1 MTPLIAPLNRV
12 RRARPWLL
20 LALAVVVAVAVA
32 PQSAIADPDDPC
44 AGFSWNVA
52 RERALFAAAPQSITA
67 GRELK
72 STPLLTPD
80 RLYELQLGEQGQVTM
95 PLAPGRKSVGDAGYD
110 GQAHYAGL
118 ARLQLP
124 RAGSYRIS
132 LDQPARPLPDVGF
145 RQLNVPGITERKT
158 VFSPIDVLADG
169 KMLDSSGFQG
179 RPGCLA
185 PHKIVQF
192 ALPDGPQLVLQF
204 SAASVPRLRVS
215 ITHAD

>member
-1 MTPLIAPLNRV
+1 MRRSRYITVHMTPVLAPLNR
-12 RRARPWLL
+12 ARCARLCLL
-20 LALAVVVAVAVA
+20 LALAVAA
-32 PQSAIADPDDPC
+32 QSAIADQDDPC

-80 RLYELQLGEQGQVTM
+80 RLYELQLGEQGEVSM
-95 PLAPGRKSVGDAGYD
+95 LMAPGRKSVGDAGYH
-110 GQAHYAGL
+110 GQARYAGL

-132 LDQPARPLPDVGF
+132 IDQPAW
-145 RQLNVPGITERKT
+145 
-158 VFSPIDVLADG
+158 IDVLADG

-179 RPGCLA
+179 RPGCVA

-192 ALPDGPQLVLQF
+192 TLPAGPQLVLQF
-204 SAASVPRLRVS
+204 SSASIPRLRVT
-215 ITHAD
+215 ITQAD

>member
-1 MTPLIAPLNRV
+1 MTPLIAPLNRI
-12 RRARPWLL
+12 RRARPCLL
-20 LALAVVVAVAVA
+20 LALALAVGVALAA
-32 PQSAIADPDDPC
+32 QSAIADQDDPC
-44 AGFSWNVA
+44 AGFSWNMA
-52 RERALFAAAPQSITA
+52 RERALFAAAPQSIAA

-72 STPLLTPD
+72 STLLLTPD
-80 RLYELQLGEQGQVTM
+80 RLYELQLGEQGQVSM

-110 GQAHYAGL
+110 GQARYAGL

-132 LDQPARPLPDVGF
+132 LDQPAW
-145 RQLNVPGITERKT
+145 
-158 VFSPIDVLADG
+158 IDVLADG

-192 ALPDGPQLVLQF
+192 ALPAGPQLLLQF
-204 SAASVPRLRVS
+204 SAATVPRLRVT

>member
-1 MTPLIAPLNRV
+1 MTPVIAPLNRV
-12 RRARPWLL
+12 RCARLCLL
-20 LALAVVVAVAVA
+20 LALVAVAVA
-32 PQSAIADPDDPC
+32 AQSAIAGQDDPC

-52 RERALFAAAPQSITA
+52 RERALFAAAPQSIAA

-80 RLYELQLGEQGQVTM
+80 RLYELQLGEQGQVSM
-95 PLAPGRKSVGDAGYD
+95 PLPPGRKSVGDAGND
-110 GQAHYAGL
+110 GVARYAGL

-132 LDQPARPLPDVGF
+132 LDQPAW
-145 RQLNVPGITERKT
+145 
-158 VFSPIDVLADG
+158 IDVLADG
-169 KMLDSSGFQG
+169 KMLGSSGFQG

-192 ALPDGPQLVLQF
+192 ALPAGQELLLQF
-204 SAASVPRLRVS
+204 SAATVPHLRVT

>member
-12 RRARPWLL
+12 RRTRPCLL

-32 PQSAIADPDDPC
+32 PQSAIADQDDPC
-44 AGFSWNVA
+44 VGFSWNVA
-52 RERALFAAAPQSITA
+52 RERALFAAAPQSIAA

-110 GQAHYAGL
+110 GHARYAGL

-132 LDQPARPLPDVGF
+132 LDQPAW
-145 RQLNVPGITERKT
+145 
-158 VFSPIDVLADG
+158 IDVLADG
-169 KMLDSSGFQG
+169 KLLDSSGFQG

-192 ALPDGPQLVLQF
+192 ALPAGPQLVLQF

>member
-12 RRARPWLL
+12 RCARLCLL
-20 LALAVVVAVAVA
+20 LALAGVAVAVA
-32 PQSAIADPDDPC
+32 AQRAIADQDDPC

-52 RERALFAAAPQSITA
+52 RERALFAAAPQSIAA

-72 STPLLTPD
+72 STPLLAPD
-80 RLYELQLGEQGQVTM
+80 RLYELQLGKQGQVTM

-110 GQAHYAGL
+110 GHARYAGL

-132 LDQPARPLPDVGF
+132 LDQPAW
-145 RQLNVPGITERKT
+145 
-158 VFSPIDVLADG
+158 IDLLADG

-179 RPGCLA
+179 RPGCVA

-192 ALPDGPQLVLQF
+192 TLPAGPELVLQF
-204 SAASVPRLRVS
+204 SAATIPRLRVT

>member
-1 MTPLIAPLNRV
+1 MTPLIAPLNRI
-12 RRARPWLL
+12 RRARPCLL
-20 LALAVVVAVAVA
+20 LALALVVALAA
-32 PQSAIADPDDPC
+32 QSAIADQDDPC
-44 AGFSWNVA
+44 AGFSWNMA
-52 RERALFAAAPQSITA
+52 RERALFAAAPQSIAA

-72 STPLLTPD
+72 STLLLTPD
-80 RLYELQLGEQGQVTM
+80 RLYELQLGEQGQVSM

-110 GQAHYAGL
+110 GQARYAGL

-132 LDQPARPLPDVGF
+132 LDQPAW
-145 RQLNVPGITERKT
+145 
-158 VFSPIDVLADG
+158 IDVLADG

-192 ALPDGPQLVLQF
+192 ALPAGPQLLLQF
-204 SAASVPRLRVS
+204 SAATVPRLRVT